1 NAPVPVP
8 QGPGMPKGIDENL
21 IILPWNNLDL
31 LRETLAREG
40 DAIAAVLTEP
50 IMCNTGCILP
60 LPGYLEGMRELCDQ
74 HGVVLVFDEVITG
87 FRIS

>member
-1 NAPVPVP
+1 
-8 QGPGMPKGIDENL
+8 MPKGIDENL